1 MNVVPRNLVV
11 LADAL
16 AQAGPDG
23 RGALWRLAEQGR
35 ELDANLVR
43 LPPDAEVGEHQED
56 TLDVLL
62 VVLAGSG
69 TIVTGGSGVIG
80 TGGSGVIVTGGSGV
94 IGTGGSGVIVTGG
107 SGTVGTGDT
116 ALPLTPTTVTWLPR
130 TSRRAVRSGP
140 EGLAY
145 LTVHRRRPGL
155 AIAPAPPAL
164 SRNEPEG
171 GEAPC
176 ALDRVCPECG
186 RLAEGPEGRAP
197 KFCAECGERLGGC

>member
-1 MNVVPRNLVV
+1 MPRNLAV
-11 LADAL
+11 LTDAL

-23 RGALWRLAEQGR
+23 RGALWQLAEQGR

-69 TIVTGGSGVIG
+69 VITTG
-80 TGGSGVIVTGGSGV
+80 T
-94 IGTGGSGVIVTGG
+94 
-107 SGTVGTGDT
+107 T
-116 ALPLTPTTVTWLPR
+116 ALPLTATTVTWLPR
-130 TSRRAVRSGP
+130 TSRRGVAAGP

-155 AIAPAPPAL
+155 AIASAPPA
-164 SRNEPEG
+164 RATAGAEG

-186 RLAEGPEGRAP
+186 RLAEGRAP
-197 KFCAECGERLGGC
+197 KFCAECGERLGAR